1 MIFNFKS
8 WEYLFPQPWL
18 GKNEWLI
25 LVDGKKKENRMDVC
39 SSFERIEMGKD
50 NDGNLKFFKKIINPL
65 EFGNTISYW
74 FNYRS

>member
-1 MIFNFKS
+1 
-8 WEYLFPQPWL
+8 
-18 GKNEWLI
+18 

-50 NDGNLKFFKKIINPL
+50 NDGNLKFLKKIINPL